1 MGYVVVVAVQLL
13 AATSAAG
20 VAITGI
26 GFGSGP
32 DTSKLLVM
40 ALLAAPVA
48 LATWLAGR
56 LGEASRLIP
65 RASWTALLGAVI
77 GAVCGYLL
85 IAIGLPQRLVT
96 PGIDSIYAFTLCAAI
111 PALIGYWLFR

>member
-1 MGYVVVVAVQLL
+1 MGYVVIVAVQLL
-13 AATSAAG
+13 AATSVAG

-40 ALLAAPVA
+40 ALLAVPVA
-48 LATWLAGR
+48 LATWLTGR
-56 LGEASRLIP
+56 LGEASHLIP
-65 RASWTALLGAVI
+65 RSSWRALLGAVI
-77 GAVCGYLL
+77 GAVCGYFL
-85 IAIGLPQRLVT
+85 ITIGLPQRLVT
-96 PGIDSIYAFTLCAAI
+96 PGVDSIYVFTLCASI